1 MEAEIAIAF
10 IMFLTGMFMAFSIRL
25 KAGLDEY
32 DKEGKEDEEN

>member
-25 KAGLDEY
+25 KVGLDEY
-32 DKEGKEDEEN
+32 DNEGEEDEKD